1 MIEEMNNLSENEF
14 FDNYFL
20 LELFKRTS
28 LLPFKSDEGNDF
40 ITVDIRNCT
49 EEFLSKAESL
59 FSSKHRIKIH
69 VKGSEYYLE
78 VLHGDSFFN
87 AYKKLIYDEPRVKKP
102 LEIATPTRRNATADK
117 R

>member
-1 MIEEMNNLSENEF
+1 MIEEMNDLSENEF
-14 FDNYFL
+14 LDNHFL

-28 LLPFKSDEGNDF
+28 LLPFKSEEGNDF
-40 ITVDIRNCT
+40 ISVDIRNCT
-49 EEFLSKAESL
+49 DEFLSKAESL

-78 VLHGDSFFN
+78 VLHGESFFN
-87 AYKKLIYDEPRVKKP
+87 AYKKLIYDEPRFKKP
-102 LEIATPTRRNATADK
+102 LGTAPPARMKATSDK